1 MIVLKDIYKEIRQ
14 YWINKSDIIVESDSN
29 IMINNELIFK
39 GQSFYPT
46 LLSSPEN
53 NNILIY
59 DHPNIYNSKIERIIQ
74 LKEGF
79 GFELLLENNYY
90 LCTRRNPDNFEERS
104 FSLFRGDKKVN
115 ESKFFSFKAITIQSK
130 TIFFC
135 LGQKENLMF
144 AYSVF
149 DSKILWDQN
158 INLFFNTKGVKTYAN
173 RLQIIDNKL
182 FFFAHDS
189 NWENYGTF
197 CLDANTGEVLKRIEM
212 AGFIYKHNDYIYV
225 TNGKFITQINPDT
238 FEIERIDLSGELKE
252 LDLIIDGERSF
263 FFKDKLYFAAKPGDN
278 TTRSVLGVL
287 DLNSYKLL
295 ETYELLRD
303 PSQPSCNENRYQI
316 QNIKANDY
324 QVAVNTAGDTLHVFE
339 IKD

>member
-1 MIVLKDIYKEIRQ
+1 MTMFSIKYSNNIEKVDDFCFWRNRLFVLVEESIFYNDERIKVDMGRLYPLKNILFSSCDFYLDLNFELHYLKRLKGTYYTGIYKNSKFLFTDDRYFTI
-14 YWINKSDIIVESDSN
+14 YDGTSDRIVMQRSHFNDRSVCLLMEYGFICNGGDFLSSHNMNSQDDN
-29 IMINNELIFK
+29 WLVHINN
-39 GQSFYPT
+39 
-46 LLSSPEN
+46 
-53 NNILIY
+53 
-59 DHPNIYNSKIERIIQ
+59 
-74 LKEGF
+74 
-79 GFELLLENNYY
+79 LLLV
-90 LCTRRNPDNFEERS
+90 EES
-104 FSLFRGDKKVN
+104 
-115 ESKFFSFKAITIQSK
+115 AI
-130 TIFFC
+130 
-135 LGQKENLMF
+135 
-144 AYSVF
+144 
-149 DSKILWDQN
+149 
-158 INLFFNTKGVKTYAN
+158 YAN

-316 QNIKANDY
+316 QDIKANDY

-339 IKD
+339 IKN

>member
-1 MIVLKDIYKEIRQ
+1 MCLKFAYKIKEAYLLQLIKKETILKLIGDNPHIVR
-14 YWINKSDIIVESDSN
+14 
-29 IMINNELIFK
+29 
-39 GQSFYPT
+39 
-46 LLSSPEN
+46 
-53 NNILIY
+53 NNIEGDWMWKY
-59 DHPNIYNSKIERIIQ
+59 KIEEASGEYSIVSDEFGIFYENGESTFLN
-74 LKEGF
+74 LKEGIILKR
-79 GFELLLENNYY
+79 EKRCY
-90 LCTRRNPDNFEERS
+90 LINSMLISAYIDVSEQGLIEVF
-104 FSLFRGDKKVN
+104 
-115 ESKFFSFKAITIQSK
+115 
-130 TIFFC
+130 
-135 LGQKENLMF
+135 KENLNLKF
-144 AYSVF
+144 PVKKSRDIITGDYLLRLPY
-149 DSKILWDQN
+149 DEDN
-158 INLFFNTKGVKTYAN
+158 IECCVLNFKNKCWSHSINAISGCTTIYAD

-225 TNGKFITQINPDT
+225 TNGKSITQINPDT